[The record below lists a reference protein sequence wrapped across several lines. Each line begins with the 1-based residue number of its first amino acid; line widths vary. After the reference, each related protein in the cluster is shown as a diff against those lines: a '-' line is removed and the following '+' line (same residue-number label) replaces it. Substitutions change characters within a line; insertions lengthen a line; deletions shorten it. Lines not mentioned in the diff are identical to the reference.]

1 MKRIAGALVI
11 ALALGALFVAPASA
25 TLAGCYPGCQP
36 GAGGSGRTITGDHWC
51 PNSTVTIFVDGDKVG
66 TAQVGADGT
75 FSFTLPDSIPDG
87 SHTVTVEGL
96 KDDCSTVADVSF
108 TLVLGAAGT
117 AFTGSYIS
125 ICVLALAALL
135 IVGAGAL
142 IASRRRRV
150 TIPDK

>member
-11 ALALGALFVAPASA
+11 ALALGALFVAPANA
-25 TLAGCYPGCQP
+25 AGCYPGCQP

-66 TAQVGADGT
+66 TAQVGGDGT
-75 FSFTLPDSIPDG
+75 FSFTLPDSVHDG
-87 SHTVTVEGL
+87 THTITVEGL

-108 TLVLGAAGT
+108 TLVLGTT
-117 AFTGSYIS
+117 AFTGSDIS
-125 ICVLALAALL
+125 IGVLALAALL

>member
-25 TLAGCYPGCQP
+25 KQLAGCYPGCQP

-51 PNSTVTIFVDGDKVG
+51 PDSTVTIFVDGDQVG
-66 TAQVGADGT
+66 TAHVASDGT
-75 FSFTLPDSIPDG
+75 FSFTLPDSVPDG
-87 SHTVTVEGL
+87 THTITIEGL

-108 TLVLGAAGT
+108 TLVLGTT
-117 AFTGSYIS
+117 AFTGSNIS
-125 ICVLALAALL
+125 IGVIALGALL

-142 IASRRRRV
+142 IASRRRKV
-150 TIPDK
+150 TVPDK

>member
-11 ALALGALFVAPASA
+11 ALALGALFVAPANA
-25 TLAGCYPGCQP
+25 AGCYPGCQP

-75 FSFTLPDSIPDG
+75 FSFTLPDSVPDG
-87 SHTVTVEGL
+87 THTITVEGL

-108 TLVLGAAGT
+108 TLVLGTT
-117 AFTGSYIS
+117 AFTGSDIS
-125 ICVLALAALL
+125 IGVLALAALL

-150 TIPDK
+150 AIPDK

>member
-11 ALALGALFVAPASA
+11 ALALGALFVAPANA
-25 TLAGCYPGCQP
+25 AGCYPGCQP

-75 FSFTLPDSIPDG
+75 FSFTLPDSVPDG
-87 SHTVTVEGL
+87 THTITVEGL

-108 TLVLGAAGT
+108 TLVLGTT
-117 AFTGSYIS
+117 AFTGSDIS
-125 ICVLALAALL
+125 IGVLALAALL